1 MNVQKS
7 QILAALRSKNLT
19 DRASWVDRQLPDL
32 VDTEKNRAL
41 LEMLGINVAE
51 LPPADVA
58 SVEK

>member
-7 QILAALRSKNLT
+7 QILAALRSRNLT

-41 LEMLGINVAE
+41 LEMLGINVAD

-58 SVEK
+58 SAEK